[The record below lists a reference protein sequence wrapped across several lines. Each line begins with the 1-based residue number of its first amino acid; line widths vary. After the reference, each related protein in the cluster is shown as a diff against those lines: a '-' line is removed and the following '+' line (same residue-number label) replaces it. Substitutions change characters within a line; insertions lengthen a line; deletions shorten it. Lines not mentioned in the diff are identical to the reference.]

1 MRRRVARNRLER
13 MPRRLRSF
21 DGLSERNKESLFMI
35 QNTLPIRV
43 RYADTDKMGVSY
55 YANYFKWFEAGRTEM
70 LRDTGLPYAEIE
82 KEGVALPVTE
92 AHCKY
97 RKPARY
103 DELIRVISRL
113 KEFPRASLRIDY
125 EVFNETGELI
135 AEGYTMHAFINAAGK
150 PVKPPRI
157 FLETLRRFFS
167 DTSRG

>member
-1 MRRRVARNRLER
+1 
-13 MPRRLRSF
+13 
-21 DGLSERNKESLFMI
+21 MI

-92 AHCKY
+92 AHCTY
-97 RKPARY
+97 RKPAHY
-103 DELIRVISRL
+103 DEYLRVVSRL
-113 KEFPRASLRIDY
+113 KEFPRARLRIEY
-125 EVFNETGELI
+125 EVFNENEELI
-135 AEGYTMHAFINAAGK
+135 AEGYTAHVFINANGR

-157 FLETLRRFFS
+157 FLETLRRFFT
-167 DTSRG
+167 DVPRD